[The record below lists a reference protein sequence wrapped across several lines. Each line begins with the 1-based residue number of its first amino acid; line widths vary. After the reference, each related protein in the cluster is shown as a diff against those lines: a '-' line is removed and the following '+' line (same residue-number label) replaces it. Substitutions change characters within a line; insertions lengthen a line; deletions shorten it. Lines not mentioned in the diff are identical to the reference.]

1 MWRLEA
7 DVAAEKS
14 VIIGFRIAD
23 IYPEMFTFEK
33 GERKGQTGVAL
44 KGRLLRIK
52 FAKVNGESIDV
63 PQPVRPVERESV
75 PF

>member
-1 MWRLEA
+1 M
-7 DVAAEKS
+7 
-14 VIIGFRIAD
+14 
-23 IYPEMFTFEK
+23 K
-33 GERKGQTGVAL
+33 GRTGVAI